1 MIKSPCINVCEF
13 DSKSVLCEECNCT
26 GFEMFNWTNFSDEEK
41 KLVLLKLKNRS
52 IYSDLKISS
61 HKTFG

>member
-13 DSKSVLCEECNCT
+13 DSKSALCEECNRT
-26 GFEMFNWTNFSDEEK
+26 GFEIFNWTNFSDEEK

-61 HKTFG
+61 HKTFD